1 MFKLAKYVW
10 YDILRSKVIIA
21 YTLLLL
27 LVSISLFQLEADSSK
42 ALLSLLNI
50 ILLIVPLVGI
60 IFATIHY
67 YNSYEFIELMLSQPV
82 SRTRILLSE
91 YIGTAISL
99 VAAFGIGV
107 GVPVLIYQPTVTGC
121 SLLFAGVMLTVITT
135 SLAFLVSVRAKEKA
149 RGIGAALLCWF
160 YFALLYDG
168 LLLLLIFSFSD
179 YPLEKVTLLLTSLNP
194 IDLARIFLM
203 LQLDISALMGYTGA
217 TYKLFFGSAW
227 GLLYT
232 AVIMLAWAGLPLW
245 AAVRR
250 FRRKDL

>member
-10 YDILRSKVIIA
+10 YDILRSKVVIA
-21 YTLLLL
+21 YTAFLLT
-27 LVSISLFQLEADSSK
+27 VSMSLFQLEADSGK

-50 ILLIVPLVGI
+50 ILLIVPLVSI

-91 YIGTAISL
+91 YVGTAGSL
-99 VAAFGIGV
+99 TAAFLLGV
-107 GVPVLIYQPTVTGC
+107 GIPVLIYQPTATGMA
-121 SLLFAGVMLTVITT
+121 LLFTGSMLTIITC
-135 SLAFLVSVRAKEKA
+135 SLAFLVSVKAREKA

-168 LLLLLIFSFSD
+168 LLLLLIFTFSD

-217 TYKLFFGSAW
+217 TYKVFFGSGW

-232 AVIMLAWAGLPLW
+232 AVILLAWAMIPLW
-245 AAVRR
+245 MAIRR